1 MKKNTLLFLGLSSVG
16 LLSYSQNINEA
27 LNSFKNETHAIITM
41 NKNLE
46 VPGFIKL
53 PANKA
58 LSVQGK
64 SIREKAFNFLLENKE
79 IYAIQNLK
87 ETISTEGVLKTDN
100 YGLKHYHVNQ
110 FYKGIPVFEGGLRF
124 HFNKDENITSI
135 NGTIIPDIQLDITPN
150 LNSTE
155 ASTIALSIINKQKIN
170 YSDTPLKVISNALL
184 IFPKGLVQGEITS
197 KHLTYRIE
205 IRNDIDV
212 REFLFI
218 DAHSGKLIEQFTG
231 IAHGLDRILHEG
243 TTTTTSWKE
252 GFSFPGFLDIWQQNE
267 VAVAGHTYHFF
278 NNAFGYDSYDG
289 NGAQMVT
296 INNNPNINCPNATWN
311 GVSANFCTGT
321 ASDDVVAHEWGH
333 AYMGSTSNLI
343 YAYESGALNEAFSDI
358 WGETIDLLNNYEDAG
373 EDLSLRTSCSNSDRW
388 KMGEDA
394 SAFGGAI
401 RDMWDPNCNGDP
413 GSVTDPNYTCD
424 VELNDNGGVHSNS
437 GIPNHLYALLVDGG
451 TYNGQNISALGFTK
465 AAHIFWRAQSEY
477 LTPSS
482 DFAVFS
488 DAIEASCIDLIGI
501 NLTGLSTTETAAGL
515 SGEIISNSDLE
526 NVNKALIAVELKSD
540 NSCPYPTLLD
550 PDTTVICGAASS
562 NPIFNEDWES
572 GTTRWTVTQHPVNA
586 ATWEAREWNIRANLP
601 LERTGSAMYAP
612 NPINGD
618 CRTDLENGIIR
629 LESPTIVIPNY
640 TSGIFELAFNHSMSS
655 ETDFDGGNLKYSI
668 DGGDW
673 AIIPTSAF
681 TQNTYNLTLNNTTND
696 SPIMGEPAFSGT
708 DIGSFESVWGQSI
721 IDLSSIGVVANSS
734 LKLRWEF
741 GSDGCNGVD
750 GWYLDEIVV
759 YNCSETLAVADIDS
773 LNDII
778 SIYPNPSESVFNL
791 QLKNLYNL
799 NFDLYDITGKTI
811 MSKIPVK
818 SNNFVL
824 DLKQYQK
831 GLYFIKFKSDIGT
844 ITKKLI
850 LK

>member
-1 MKKNTLLFLGLSSVG
+1 MRKNTILLIFLVSSG
-16 LLSYSQNINEA
+16 SLLYTQNFKKTINSFINE
-27 LNSFKNETHAIITM
+27 TQAIITI
-41 NKNLE
+41 NKNLK

-53 PANKA
+53 PVNKA
-58 LSVQGK
+58 LSVQGSSVK
-64 SIREKAFNFLLENKE
+64 EKTYNFLIQNKG
-79 IYAIQNLK
+79 IYAIQNIE
-87 ETISTEGVLKTDN
+87 ETLSPEGVLKTDN
-100 YGLKHYHVNQ
+100 YGLKHYHVKQ

-124 HFNKDENITSI
+124 HFNKYENITSI
-135 NGTIIPDIQLDITPN
+135 NGIIIPDIQLDITPN

-155 ASTIALSIINKQKIN
+155 ASTIALSIINKQEIN
-170 YSDTPLKVISNALL
+170 YSEAPLKVISNSLM
-184 IFPKGLVQGEITS
+184 IFPKGLVQGEVTS

-205 IRNDIDV
+205 VRNDLDV

-218 DAHSGKLIEQFTG
+218 DAQSGKLIEQFTG
-231 IAHGLDRILHEG
+231 IAHALNRVLYEVSTFFKIWEEN
-243 TTTTTSWKE
+243 S
-252 GFSFPGFLDIWQQNE
+252 SFPGSLNEWQQNE
-267 VAVAGHTYHFF
+267 IAAAGHTYHFF

-296 INNNPNINCPNATWN
+296 INNNPDISCPNATWN

-333 AYMGSTSNLI
+333 AYTGSTSNLI
-343 YAYESGALNEAFSDI
+343 YAYESGALNEAYSDI
-358 WGETIDLLNNYEDAG
+358 WGETIDLLNNYEDAE
-373 EDLSLRTSCSNSDRW
+373 EDLSLRASCSNSDRW

-401 RDMWDPNCNGDP
+401 RDLWDPNCNGDP
-413 GSVTDPNYTCD
+413 GSVTDSNYTCD

-451 TYNGQNISALGFTK
+451 DYNGQTISALGFTK
-465 AAHIFWRAQSEY
+465 AAHIFWRAQSQY
-477 LTPSS
+477 LTPTS

-488 DAIEASCIDLIGI
+488 DAIETSCTDLMGI
-501 NLTGLSTTETAAGL
+501 NLEGLSTTETAAGL
-515 SGEIISNSDLE
+515 SGEIITNADLE

-550 PDTTVICGAASS
+550 PDTDVICGAASS

-572 GTTRWTVTQHPVNA
+572 GIRNWTVTQHPVNA

-601 LERTGSAMYAP
+601 LERSGSAMYAP

-618 CRTDLENGIIR
+618 CVDDLENGIIR
-629 LESPTIVIPNY
+629 LESPTIAIPNY
-640 TSGIFELAFNHSMSS
+640 TAGKFELAFNHSMSS
-655 ETDFDGGNLKYSI
+655 EVNFDGGNLKYSMN
-668 DGGDW
+668 GGEW
-673 AIIPTSAF
+673 AIIPATAF
-681 TQNTYNLTLNNTTND
+681 TQNAYNLTLNNTRNT
-696 SPIMGEPAFSGT
+696 SPLSGEDAFSGT
-708 DIGSFESVWGQSI
+708 DVGSSDSVWGQSV
-721 IDLSSIGVVANSS
+721 IDLSSIGVDANSS

-741 GSDGCNGVD
+741 GSDGCNGID

-778 SIYPNPSESVFNL
+778 SIYPNPSEGVFNL
-791 QLKNLYNL
+791 QLKNLSNL

-811 MSKIPVK
+811 MRKIPVE
-818 SNNFVL
+818 SNDFFIN
-824 DLKQYQK
+824 LKQYQK
-831 GLYFIKFKSDIGT
+831 GLYFIKFKSDIGI